1 MKKKDTIAEI
11 YQSRVMNIEEW
22 RAEGQSES
30 FCPYYSSKN
39 LLQNANLVLLPFSYL
54 SDEKQ
59 FSFIEKY
66 IPGSMLVFEEGHT
79 LANNLVM
86 VSR

>member
-1 MKKKDTIAEI
+1 MKKKETIAEI

-22 RAEGQSES
+22 RGEGQSES
-30 FCPYYSSKN
+30 FCPYYSSKY

-59 FSFIEKY
+59 FSLIERY
-66 IPGSMLVFEEGHT
+66 ITSSMLVFEEGHT
-79 LANNLVM
+79 LASHLSM
-86 VSR
+86 VSG